1 MTTAKY
7 TSKAK
12 TTTIKISSR
21 ASIKVGESFFT
32 VEYTEERTIPQ
43 TKTVQIEKER
53 TILWDV
59 CNNEVDKQIEDIL
72 KTYKK

>member
-1 MTTAKY
+1 MTAKY

-32 VEYTEERTIPQ
+32 VEYTEERTVPQ
-43 TKTVQIEKER
+43 TKTVNIENER

-59 CNNEVDKQIEDIL
+59 CNGEVDKQIADIL
-72 KTYKK
+72 KTYK